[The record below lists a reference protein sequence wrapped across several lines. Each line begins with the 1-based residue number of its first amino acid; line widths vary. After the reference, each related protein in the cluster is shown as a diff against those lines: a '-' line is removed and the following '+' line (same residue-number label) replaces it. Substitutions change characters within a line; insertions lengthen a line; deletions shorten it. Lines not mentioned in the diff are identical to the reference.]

1 MNPISIKFQKA
12 TAQNQSARIAG
23 IQHLLDEY
31 LKLWGTLSSKEEIQ
45 LIAFAELN
53 SSKGERFHSG
63 LIERIREALRKGS
76 KELRGDD
83 LIRRY
88 VNVSKND
95 GTELKLQKL
104 EQVLK
109 ALIEL
114 IKHYMAYAEM
124 VNHPLTRQ
132 QLLVQNLKRRQN
144 NEVFQEAVE
153 QLDQLLR
160 REPLSL
166 LVAADQWW
174 LANQRYY
181 HQYAEQFS
189 DNTLFQK
196 NLEAFDG
203 LYQLGVLRNYLEWL
217 NRGLNLTEEDDYDLR
232 AQVKAMW
239 GRGIMSTPVAE
250 LYQLMIQVL
259 ELGGEKGLGV
269 YAQFEQTYVE
279 KSPQLAPID
288 RFVLTKVRINYLG
301 QIYYDTGD
309 VSWLKQAFA
318 WMQYACREELYDLE
332 GTISDDEYLNYAV
345 VAQALGE
352 GEAYQV
358 FAQKYQNY
366 LDPSIR
372 EQVLG
377 LCNAYLLRDQGKRD
391 AALKELDDFF
401 PMRSQEEL
409 KYNLRAKDLRV
420 MLYYEQM
427 VQEDNNDSSIGALT
441 RSLDNLSKFCKRL
454 IQNNILKEDAV
465 RPHQRFRKIVQ
476 VMDRWHGQTEEAKR
490 QEAIDELE
498 ELMTV
503 KDVVA
508 NRMWLKREIDRIK
521 SFN

>member
-1 MNPISIKFQKA
+1 MQSLTIGFQNI
-12 TAQNQSARIAG
+12 TTSTEQQSAAAIEA
-23 IQHLLDEY
+23 LLQKY
-31 LKLWGTLSSKEEIQ
+31 LRLWALLSPKEWNGFIVFVQ
-45 LIAFAELN
+45 SPIHKDNRYSA
-53 SSKGERFHSG
+53 K
-63 LIERIREALRKGS
+63 LIERIKEALRKGS
-76 KELRGDD
+76 KALRGDE
-83 LIRRY
+83 LITKYTSARTI
-88 VNVSKND
+88 D
-95 GTELKLQKL
+95 GMAIKLQKL
-104 EQVLK
+104 EQAFK
-109 ALIEL
+109 TLITL
-114 IKHYMAYAEM
+114 IRQYMAYVEM
-124 VNHPLTRQ
+124 ADHPLMLQ

-153 QLDQLLR
+153 QLDQLLK

-166 LVAADQWW
+166 LIAADQWW

-189 DNTLFQK
+189 DHTLFRK
-196 NLEAFDG
+196 NLEAFDE
-203 LYQLGVLRNYLEWL
+203 LYQLGILRNYLEGL

-259 ELGGEKGLGV
+259 ELGGEKGLEL
-269 YAQFEQTYVE
+269 YAQFDQTYVE
-279 KSPQLAPID
+279 KNRQLAPID
-288 RFVLTKVRINYLG
+288 RFILTKVRINYLG
-301 QIYYDTGD
+301 QMYYETGE
-309 VSWLKQAFA
+309 VSWLKQAFE
-318 WMQYACREELYDLE
+318 WMQYACTEELYDLE

-427 VQEDNNDSSIGALT
+427 VQEDNNDASISALT

-454 IQNNILKEDAV
+454 IQNSILKEDAV

-476 VMDRWHGQTEEAKR
+476 VMDRWHGQTEAAKR
-490 QEAIDELE
+490 QEALEELE
-498 ELMTV
+498 VLMTV

-521 SFN
+521 GLN